1 MLMDVSVDSILE
13 IAGVSIL
20 VLALMVLLWYI
31 LQVIALWKVFKKAGY
46 EGWKSIIP
54 LYNEFC
60 LFHIS
65 WKNREMPWIWL
76 GLILGGGW
84 FQTYCAQRNITSGF
98 MYEAGVYL
106 ILAAIVLQIIR
117 NFKEAKAF
125 GKKGGFG
132 LGLSIGPICTVI
144 SNVTG
149 VNLSWLFWYL
159 TPIFNM
165 VLGLGHSKYLGPQD

>member
-1 MLMDVSVDSILE
+1 
-13 IAGVSIL
+13 
-20 VLALMVLLWYI
+20 
-31 LQVIALWKVFKKAGY
+31 
-46 EGWKSIIP
+46 
-54 LYNEFC
+54 
-60 LFHIS
+60 
-65 WKNREMPWIWL
+65 
-76 GLILGGGW
+76 
-84 FQTYCAQRNITSGF
+84 

-165 VLGLGHSKYLGPQD
+165 HWAFHLTAVAVINAGKRVHNERYWRFRDVVDAVRAEGRTRPALDA